1 MSGNFK
7 VLWLVLARSGSRG
20 IPHKNVK
27 PLGGVPLLAYRVRSA
42 LAIARSEDV
51 WISTDSEDYA
61 RIAEGHGATVPFLRP
76 ANLSADDSRSED
88 AVLHAME
95 RAEAMGRRYD
105 AVCILEPTS
114 PFIRPEHLRLAVESL
129 LGDKEAHSVVSVRE
143 VRPNTFF
150 VQDEE
155 AYLTALAE
163 NLKKRANKLRR
174 QDFRRQV
181 TPSGGIYLTK
191 WEIFK
196 ERKTVYTE
204 KTVPLLVS
212 DIEGLEIDEPLDWL
226 WAEFL
231 IERKVVDISD
241 YLGMDKPCRCL

>member
-1 MSGNFK
+1 MMSMSGNVK

-20 IPHKNVK
+20 IPHKNIK
-27 PLGGVPLLAYRVRSA
+27 PLGGVPLLAYRVKSA
-42 LAIARSEDV
+42 LAVAESEDV
-51 WISTDSEDYA
+51 WISTDSETYA

-76 ANLSADDSRSED
+76 AKLSADNSRSED
-88 AVLHAME
+88 AVLHAMD

-114 PFIRPEHLRLAVESL
+114 PFIRPTQLRQAVEAL
-129 LGDKEAHSVVSVRE
+129 FADRKAHSVVSMRE
-143 VRPNTFF
+143 VRPNTCF
-150 VQDEE
+150 VQDED
-155 AYLTALAE
+155 AYLAVLAE

-181 TPSGGIYLTK
+181 TPSGGFYLSK
-191 WEIFK
+191 WGIFK

-204 KTVPLLVS
+204 KTIPLLVS

-241 YLGMDKPCRCL
+241 YLGLERP